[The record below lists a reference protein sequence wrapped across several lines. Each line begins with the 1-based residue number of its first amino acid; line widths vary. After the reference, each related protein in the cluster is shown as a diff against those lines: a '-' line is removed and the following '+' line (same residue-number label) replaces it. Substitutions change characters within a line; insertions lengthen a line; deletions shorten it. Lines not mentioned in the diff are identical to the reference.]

1 MSQAL
6 SFAELID
13 RFAPSLSLDVVHM
26 DREHAPRLEMRPA
39 LAGRTG
45 PAPLIGH
52 LNVVQPNRIQVFGPA
67 ELGWWANRDRTGR
80 TGLLRQLFVDDLA
93 GIIVTDNQAVPDDIV
108 RAARRTG
115 TPLVRSTQACE
126 HVIATLRHSLTRE
139 LAERITLHGVF
150 LDVHGTG
157 VLLTGD
163 AAVGKSELA
172 LELISRGHSLVAD
185 DAPEFSRPAPDAIEG
200 ESTPVLQDFLE
211 VRGLGIL
218 NVRSMYG
225 DAAIR
230 HRKRLQLVI
239 HLELLTSGLCDQVD
253 RLNGNLVS
261 REILGLSVPLM
272 TLPVA
277 PGRNLAVMVE
287 AAVRSFL
294 LLRRG
299 YSAAD
304 DLMARQKEAMQGGP
318 SCA

>member
-1 MSQAL
+1 MRQAL
-6 SFAELID
+6 SLSELVD
-13 RFAPSLSLDVVHM
+13 RYATTLGLEVVHM
-26 DREHAPRLEMRPA
+26 DRDHIPRLEMEPGTA
-39 LAGRTG
+39 AGTD
-45 PAPLIGH
+45 PSPLIGH
-52 LNVVQPNRIQVFGPA
+52 LNVVQPNRIQVFGA
-67 ELGWWANRDRTGR
+67 VELAWWVNRGR
-80 TGLLRQLFVDDLA
+80 SGRKGLLRQLFVDDLA
-93 GIIVTDNQAVPDDIV
+93 GIIVTENQAVPEDIA
-108 RAARRTG
+108 RAARGTG

-126 HVIATLRHSLTRE
+126 HVIATLRQFLGRE
-139 LAERITLHGVF
+139 LAERVVMHGVF

-185 DAPEFSRPAPDAIEG
+185 DAPEFSRPTPDTIEG

-211 VRGLGIL
+211 VRGLGVL

-239 HLELLTSGLCDQVD
+239 HLELLTTALRDQID
-253 RLNGNLVS
+253 RLNGNLGS
-261 REILGLSVPLM
+261 REVLGLAIPLM

-299 YSAAD
+299 YSAGD
-304 DLMARQKEAMQGGP
+304 DLMARQHQAMRGDP
-318 SCA
+318 P

>member
-1 MSQAL
+1 MRQAL
-6 SFAELID
+6 SLADLAD
-13 RFAPSLSLDVVHM
+13 RYALSLGLEVVHM
-26 DREHAPRLEMRPA
+26 DRGQAPRLEMQPA
-39 LAGRTG
+39 MAGRTG

-52 LNVVQPNRIQVFGPA
+52 LNVVQPNRIQVFGPT

-80 TGLLRQLFVDDLA
+80 KGLLRQLFVDDLA
-93 GIIVTDNQAVPDDIV
+93 GIIVTDNQAIPEDIV

-115 TPLVRSTQACE
+115 TPLLRSAQACE
-126 HVIATLRHSLTRE
+126 HVIATLRHGLTRE

-150 LDVHGTG
+150 LDVHGSG

-185 DAPEFSRPAPDAIEG
+185 DAPEFSRPAPDTIEG

-211 VRGLGIL
+211 VRGLGVL

-239 HLELLTSGLCDQVD
+239 HLELLSSGLREQID
-253 RLNGNLVS
+253 RLNGNLGS
-261 REILGLSVPLM
+261 RDVLGLAIPLM

-287 AAVRSFL
+287 AAVRNFL

-304 DLMARQKEAMQGGP
+304 DLMARQKAAMQGNSP
-318 SCA
+318 CA